1 MWRDP
6 GTYVDIVTEFVFNGC
21 NFMLGYM
28 VAQGQIINASKGAW
42 LVAGLTGL
50 VGAANH
56 LRALRKQA
64 AAIILLALSLTGCVA
79 VPLDRMTAEQLK
91 EVARIKDAGIT
102 CISLGTPWGRQSALF
117 ISVDKGVIT
126 SGSVIVD
133 PDCKASVSNT
143 PAAKP

>member
-1 MWRDP
+1 MK
-6 GTYVDIVTEFVFNGC
+6 
-21 NFMLGYM
+21 
-28 VAQGQIINASKGAW
+28 IIK
-42 LVAGLTGL
+42 LLT
-50 VGAANH
+50 A
-56 LRALRKQA
+56 
-64 AAIILLALSLTGCVA
+64 LLAAGQVLGGCVA

-133 PDCKASVSNT
+133 PDCKASVTNT
-143 PAAKP
+143 PAPKP